1 MTNNPCILWL
11 TPDKPENIS
20 IGRQR
25 IADHL
30 QEAGLD
36 VTLRGTT
43 PRTLLTSIHERDQYD
58 IVVGTTRS
66 GAIAGAVLTLLGG
79 PPLVVDHIDP
89 IRQFAKNNSKWIIHA
104 ARTLESLSFVAA
116 NHVLYVYEEERPR
129 VKRYAG
135 SFSKTDLGIEYD
147 WFAEP
152 SAEAIQAADDALADL
167 DLREQVAI
175 YIGGLEPIYNVEAM
189 VESAAH
195 LDDWSLV
202 VLGTG
207 SLESTVRQAAAEQDN
222 IHFLGTVP
230 HEVVP
235 GYLHR
240 ADVGISLVDDPH
252 TLKVLEY
259 DAAGLAVVQ
268 TKGRAESRFGDRVKY
283 TKSRKPDEIA
293 EAVRC
298 AGTQTDGYRNESF
311 AKAYDWTVI
320 ADQYRE
326 VLQSFVPS
334 R

>member
-1 MTNNPCILWL
+1 MKDKPSILWL

-30 QEAGLD
+30 RETGID

-43 PRTLLTSIHERDQYD
+43 PRTLLTSLRERGQYD
-58 IVVGTTRS
+58 TVIGTTRS
-66 GAIAGAVLTLLGG
+66 GAIAGAILTLLGG

-89 IRQFAKNNSKWIIHA
+89 IRQFAENNSKWSTLA
-104 ARTLESLSFVAA
+104 VRALESLSFAA
-116 NHVLYVYEEERPR
+116 ADHVLYVYEEERPR
-129 VKRYAG
+129 VKRYAT

-152 SAEAIQAADDALADL
+152 SAEALQAADDALADL
-167 DLREQVAI
+167 DLREHVAI
-175 YIGGLEPIYNVEAM
+175 YIGGLEPIYNVEAL

-195 LDDWSLV
+195 LDDWSLI

-207 SLESTVRQAAAEQDN
+207 SLESIVRRAAAEQDN

-230 HEVVP
+230 HDVMP
-235 GYLHR
+235 GYLYR

-268 TKGRAESRFGDRVKY
+268 AQGRAEGRFGDRVEY
-283 TKSRKPDEIA
+283 AIPANPDKIAQAIRRA
-293 EAVRC
+293 EAQIY
-298 AGTQTDGYRNESF
+298 GSKSESF
-311 AKAYDWTVI
+311 AKEYAWTVI

-326 VLQSFVPS
+326 VLQSFV
-334 R
+334 